1 MTQPAAQDRRL
12 CLQGLGAVAL
22 SGLLPASSAWAAD
35 SAQRPPLMLAG
46 EYRKEFVLAD
56 ARVSEKYDGVRGYWD
71 GRRLIT
77 RGGNPIAAPAWFT
90 AGWPAHALD
99 GELWAGRGRFADAV
113 STVRQQTPDDAAW
126 RALRFMVFDVP
137 NHGGRF
143 QERYLALQTA
153 VSALGQAWVQAV
165 EQAPAP
171 DAASLRALL
180 DRTVAAGGEGLVLH
194 RASALY
200 VPGRS
205 AELVKFKP
213 FQDAEARVLAHVP
226 GQGRLQGSTGA
237 LWVEWPGG
245 EGGQPQRFKLGS
257 GFSDADRGDPPAVGS
272 WVTFRYRGLTAQGV
286 PRFATYLRPAGEPGL

>member
-22 SGLLPASSAWAAD
+22 SGVLPASSVWAAD

-56 ARVSEKYDGVRGYWD
+56 ARVSEKYDGVRAYWD
-71 GRRLIT
+71 SRRLIT

-126 RALRFMVFDVP
+126 RALRYMVFDIP

-143 QERYLALQTA
+143 EERYLALQTA
-153 VSALGQAWVQAV
+153 LSALGQAWVQAV

-205 AELVKFKP
+205 AELVKVKP
-213 FQDAEARVLAHVP
+213 FQDAEVRVFAHVP
-226 GQGRLQGSTGA
+226 GQGRLEGNTGA

-245 EGGQPQRFKLGS
+245 EGGRPQRFKLGS
-257 GFSDADRGDPPAVGS
+257 GFSDADRRDPPAVGS

>member
-1 MTQPAAQDRRL
+1 
-12 CLQGLGAVAL
+12 
-22 SGLLPASSAWAAD
+22 
-35 SAQRPPLMLAG
+35 
-46 EYRKEFVLAD
+46 
-56 ARVSEKYDGVRGYWD
+56 
-71 GRRLIT
+71 
-77 RGGNPIAAPAWFT
+77 
-90 AGWPAHALD
+90 
-99 GELWAGRGRFADAV
+99 V
-113 STVRQQTPDDAAW
+113 STVRQQTPDEAAW
-126 RALRFMVFDVP
+126 RGLRFMVFDLP
-137 NHGGRF
+137 SHGGRF
-143 QERYLALQTA
+143 EERYAALQTA
-153 VSALGQAWVQAV
+153 VSALGQVWVQAV

-257 GFSDADRGDPPAVGS
+257 GFSDANRGDPPAVGS